1 MSKTKPSGLIHYEI
15 LFIMPNRFTDEE
27 AKGVFAKVGQLISSL
42 EGKITLENY
51 WGKKKFA
58 YPIKHEYYGYY
69 GLYEFDLERASI
81 AEINN
86 KLRLDNDI
94 VRFLIVKKEVKSEEQ
109 VKKDEKIKEKI
120 ETKKAKAKEED
131 VKEVKKT
138 SKPSKK
144 SEDKKIDL
152 KNLDEKLED
161 VLNIDNLL

>member
-1 MSKTKPSGLIHYEI
+1 MFLRHWSWCQ
-15 LFIMPNRFTDEE
+15 N
-27 AKGVFAKVGQLISSL
+27 QLISSL

>member
-94 VRFLIVKKEVKSEEQ
+94 VRFLIVKKEVN
-109 VKKDEKIKEKI
+109 
-120 ETKKAKAKEED
+120 A
-131 VKEVKKT
+131 
-138 SKPSKK
+138 
-144 SEDKKIDL
+144 L
-152 KNLDEKLED
+152 G
-161 VLNIDNLL
+161 